1 MLEDTD
7 LEAAIGEGIVSA
19 AQAAALRELA
29 ARRTRERAI
38 SQGHEERFRFMRGFN
53 DIFFAVGV
61 ALFVA
66 GIAFLAGGNSGGLA
80 LTAAVVWALSELLV
94 ARLRLVLPGILLAI
108 LFVGLVFIAL
118 PVERL
123 LGIEV
128 GQAQSAGSPTGLLD
142 VMRSVPGVPLVVA
155 LRGLVAAL
163 AAGIFYFRF
172 KLPFALLP
180 LAASLVVVVL
190 AIASKLVPAA
200 QIWDPLVL
208 LVCGLAVF
216 TAAMA
221 FDASDRERSTRRA
234 DCAFWL
240 HLLAAP
246 LIVHSLIWLVS
257 PALTAPSVAVRGG
270 PWRAMTPELA
280 AVIVFIFSMLALI
293 AIAIDRRALLVAG
306 LTYLGAAIGYAI
318 GGGRAGPSVAFAVSM
333 TLALL
338 GALVLVLGVGWM
350 ALRRMLIT
358 HLSASLVN
366 RLPPVPA
373 P

>member
-7 LEAAIGEGIVSA
+7 LDTAVAEGIVSPT
-19 AQAAALRELA
+19 QAAALRELA

-53 DIFFAVGV
+53 DVFFAVGV

-66 GIAFLAGGNSGGLA
+66 GFAYLAGGSSPGLA

-128 GQAQSAGSPTGLLD
+128 GPAQSAGSPTGLLD

-190 AIASKLVPAA
+190 AIASKLVPAT
-200 QIWDPLVL
+200 QIWDPVVL

-257 PALTAPSVAVRGG
+257 PALTATSAAVPGG

-280 AVIVFIFSMLALI
+280 AAIVFIFSVLALI

-350 ALRRMLIT
+350 ALRRMLIA
-358 HLSASLVN
+358 HMSASLAN